1 MAYRSCWWR
10 GWYFSSHT
18 KLESSDLVVARLVA
32 FCDQEEVEAKLSGFV
47 QKHAASFHGVEAD
60 EEHGHEVHELFKS
73 YEKVF
78 EDVIATFL
86 RQEKLSPNEFFAHC
100 RALQRS
106 PKHEDAT
113 GNLQLLLSALDFEA
127 FCELMTREAIQTQIA
142 LKEAEDMGL

>member
-1 MAYRSCWWR
+1 MDEVLLAV
-10 GWYFSSHT
+10 
-18 KLESSDLVVARLVA
+18 ESSDPVVARLVA
-32 FCDQEEVEAKLSGFV
+32 FCDQGLSCLV
-47 QKHAASFHGVEAD
+47 DK
-60 EEHGHEVHELFKS
+60 EHMLLLSMGQRRMKNTIMKCMNYSS

-86 RQEKLSPNEFFAHC
+86 SQEQLTPDEFFAHC

-127 FCELMTREAIQTQIA
+127 FCELMTQEAIQTQIA

>member
-1 MAYRSCWWR
+1 MDEVLLAV
-10 GWYFSSHT
+10 
-18 KLESSDLVVARLVA
+18 ESSDPVVARLVA

-47 QKHAASFHGVEAD
+47 QRHAASFHGATAD
-60 EEHGHEVHELFKS
+60 EEHDHEVHELFKS

-86 RQEKLSPNEFFAHC
+86 SQEQLTPDEFFAHC

-127 FCELMTREAIQTQIA
+127 FCELMTQEAIQTQIA
-142 LKEAEDMGL
+142 MKEAKDMGL